1 MVYRVLRLLGVA
13 VMSAAAL
20 LFAPTP
26 FATAQ
31 GCPDVEVVFAR
42 GTGEPPG
49 VGGVGQSFVDAL
61 RAQAGTRSMN
71 VYPVN
76 YAASS
81 DFMGDRIAFAR
92 TVVDGIRDAGSHIEA
107 TAANCPDTQIV
118 LGGFSQGA
126 ALAGYVTSAEI
137 PQEVPAEYR
146 EYIPNPM
153 PSEVADHVA
162 AVVLIGLP
170 SPEFLSSG
178 GAPPIRIGPS
188 YVDKTLKVCAPDDNI
203 CNGAPA
209 GPPSFAHAMYGVN
222 GGTNDAAA
230 YVVAR
235 LRGAPAAPAPAP
247 APVPLPAPAPGPAP
261 APMPMSGPI
270 PAPAP
275 TP

>member
-1 MVYRVLRLLGVA
+1 MVSNVLRLLGVA
-13 VMSAAAL
+13 VTAVAAL
-20 LFAPTP
+20 LISPVP
-26 FATAQ
+26 SATAQ

-49 VGGVGQSFVDAL
+49 VGGVGQAFVDAL
-61 RAQAGTRSMN
+61 RAQAGPRSMN

-92 TVVDGIRDAGSHIEA
+92 TVVDGIRDAGTHIEA
-107 TAANCPDTQIV
+107 TAANCPDTKIV

-146 EYIPNPM
+146 EFIPNPM
-153 PSEVADHVA
+153 PAEVADHVA

-170 SPEFLSSG
+170 SQEFLSTG

-188 YVDKTLKVCAPDDNI
+188 YVDKTLKICAPDDNI

-209 GPPSFAHAMYGVN
+209 GPPSFSHAMYGVN
-222 GGTNDAAA
+222 GTTNDAAA

-235 LRGAPAAPAPAP
+235 LGPTAPPPAAASMTPAPP
-247 APVPLPAPAPGPAP
+247 APWS
-261 APMPMSGPI
+261 MPVQ
-270 PAPAP
+270 
-275 TP
+275 

>member
-1 MVYRVLRLLGVA
+1 MVSNLLRLLGVA
-13 VMSAAAL
+13 VTAVAAL
-20 LFAPTP
+20 LLSPVPYA
-26 FATAQ
+26 AAQ

-49 VGGVGQSFVDAL
+49 VGGVGQAFVDAV
-61 RAQAGTRSMN
+61 RTQAAPRSVN

-92 TVVDGIRDAGSHIEA
+92 TVVDGIRDAGTHIET
-107 TAANCPDTQIV
+107 TAANCPDTKIV

-137 PQEVPAEYR
+137 PDEVPAEYR
-146 EYIPNPM
+146 EFIPNPM

-178 GAPPIRIGPS
+178 GAPPITIGPS
-188 YVDKTLKVCAPDDNI
+188 YVDKTLKVCAPDDTI

-222 GGTNDAAA
+222 GSTNDAAA

-235 LRGAPAAPAPAP
+235 LGPAPAAPAPAP
-247 APVPLPAPAPGPAP
+247 GPVPAPGPAP
-261 APMPMSGPI
+261 MPMP
-270 PAPAP
+270 APVQ
-275 TP
+275 